1 MECGYFLFGKFSWI
15 LKNSSCTVS
24 STLGGRITIRSAAEF
39 GALVREHRKKQGWT
53 QTQLAERCGTGERF
67 IVDLENGKPSCQLEK
82 SLVAARTVG
91 IDLGDLETA
100 APPPATEADDDLGY
114 LPRFS

>member
-1 MECGYFLFGKFSWI
+1 M
-15 LKNSSCTVS
+15 
-24 STLGGRITIRSAAEF
+24 IRSAAEF
-39 GALVREHRKKQGWT
+39 GALVREYRKKQGWT

-82 SLVAARTVG
+82 SLIAARTVG
-91 IDLGDLETA
+91 LNLGDLNSMSSLPILA
-100 APPPATEADDDLGY
+100 ADDDLDY

>member
-1 MECGYFLFGKFSWI
+1 MMI
-15 LKNSSCTVS
+15 H
-24 STLGGRITIRSAAEF
+24 SAAQF

-82 SLVAARTVG
+82 ALIAARTVG
-91 IDLGDLETA
+91 IDLGDLKTA
-100 APPPATEADDDLGY
+100 APPVIPEADDALGH

>member
-1 MECGYFLFGKFSWI
+1 M
-15 LKNSSCTVS
+15 V
-24 STLGGRITIRSAAEF
+24 RSATEF
-39 GALVREHRKKQGWT
+39 GALVREHRKKLGWT

-82 SLVAARTVG
+82 SLIAARTVG
-91 IDLGDLETA
+91 INLGDLNSA
-100 APPPATEADDDLGY
+100 NPSPAPADDDLGY

>member
-1 MECGYFLFGKFSWI
+1 M
-15 LKNSSCTVS
+15 V
-24 STLGGRITIRSAAEF
+24 RSATEF
-39 GALVREHRKKQGWT
+39 GALVREHRKKLGWT

-82 SLVAARTVG
+82 SLIAARTVG
-91 IDLGDLETA
+91 INLGDLNSVNPSP
-100 APPPATEADDDLGY
+100 APAADDDLSY

>member
-1 MECGYFLFGKFSWI
+1 MM
-15 LKNSSCTVS
+15 
-24 STLGGRITIRSAAEF
+24 IRSAAEF

-82 SLVAARTVG
+82 ALIAARTVG
-91 IDLGDLETA
+91 IVLGDLNTA
-100 APPPATEADDDLGY
+100 AQPVNPEADDDLGH

>member
-1 MECGYFLFGKFSWI
+1 M
-15 LKNSSCTVS
+15 V
-24 STLGGRITIRSAAEF
+24 RSATEF
-39 GALVREHRKKQGWT
+39 GALVREHRKKLGWT

-82 SLVAARTVG
+82 SLIAARTVG
-91 IDLGDLETA
+91 INLGDLNSVNLSP
-100 APPPATEADDDLGY
+100 APADDDLGY

>member
-1 MECGYFLFGKFSWI
+1 M
-15 LKNSSCTVS
+15 
-24 STLGGRITIRSAAEF
+24 IRSAAEF

-67 IVDLENGKPSCQLEK
+67 IVDLENGKPSCQLDK
-82 SLVAARTVG
+82 ALIAARTVG
-91 IDLGDLETA
+91 INLGDLNSAT
-100 APPPATEADDDLGY
+100 PSPTPATDDDLGY

>member
-1 MECGYFLFGKFSWI
+1 M
-15 LKNSSCTVS
+15 V
-24 STLGGRITIRSAAEF
+24 RSATEF
-39 GALVREHRKKQGWT
+39 GALVREHRKKLGWT

-82 SLVAARTVG
+82 SLIAARTVG
-91 IDLGDLETA
+91 INLGDLNSTNLSP
-100 APPPATEADDDLGY
+100 APADDDLGY

>member
-1 MECGYFLFGKFSWI
+1 M
-15 LKNSSCTVS
+15 
-24 STLGGRITIRSAAEF
+24 IRSAAEF
-39 GALVREHRKKQGWT
+39 GTLVREHRKKQGWT

-82 SLVAARTVG
+82 SLIAARTVG
-91 IDLGDLETA
+91 IDLGDLKA
-100 APPPATEADDDLGY
+100 ATSPPSPEADDDLGY

>member
-1 MECGYFLFGKFSWI
+1 M
-15 LKNSSCTVS
+15 
-24 STLGGRITIRSAAEF
+24 RITVNGITLVTPDEKQFFEAL
-39 GALVREHRKKQGWT
+39 GARITSLRKEQGLT

-82 SLVAARTVG
+82 SLIAARTVG
-91 IDLGDLETA
+91 INLGDLNSA
-100 APPPATEADDDLGY
+100 SPSPASAADDDLGY

>member
-1 MECGYFLFGKFSWI
+1 M
-15 LKNSSCTVS
+15 
-24 STLGGRITIRSAAEF
+24 IRSAAEF
-39 GALVREHRKKQGWT
+39 GALVREHRKKLGWT

-82 SLVAARTVG
+82 SLIAARTVG
-91 IDLGDLETA
+91 INLGDLNSVNPSP
-100 APPPATEADDDLGY
+100 APEVDDDLGY

>member
-1 MECGYFLFGKFSWI
+1 M
-15 LKNSSCTVS
+15 V
-24 STLGGRITIRSAAEF
+24 RSATEF
-39 GALVREHRKKQGWT
+39 GALVREHRKKLGWT

-82 SLVAARTVG
+82 SLIAARTVG
-91 IDLGDLETA
+91 INLGDLNSA
-100 APPPATEADDDLGY
+100 NLSPAPADDDLGY

>member
-1 MECGYFLFGKFSWI
+1 M
-15 LKNSSCTVS
+15 
-24 STLGGRITIRSAAEF
+24 IRSAAEF
-39 GALVREHRKKQGWT
+39 GAPVREHRKKLGWT

-82 SLVAARTVG
+82 SLIAAGTVG
-91 IDLGDLETA
+91 IHLGDLKSA
-100 APPPATEADDDLGY
+100 APLPAATTDDDLGY

>member
-1 MECGYFLFGKFSWI
+1 MI
-15 LKNSSCTVS
+15 L
-24 STLGGRITIRSAAEF
+24 SAEEF
-39 GALVREHRKKQGWT
+39 GALVREYRKKQGWT

-82 SLVAARTVG
+82 SLIAARTVG
-91 IDLGDLETA
+91 LNLGDLNSTSSL
-100 APPPATEADDDLGY
+100 PISATDADLDY

>member
-1 MECGYFLFGKFSWI
+1 M
-15 LKNSSCTVS
+15 
-24 STLGGRITIRSAAEF
+24 IRSAADF

-82 SLVAARTVG
+82 ALIAARTVG
-91 IDLGDLETA
+91 IDFGDLNA
-100 APPPATEADDDLGY
+100 AVVIAPAPADDDLGY